1 MDFVKPMLNT
11 PAGPLSEIGD
21 EFLRTVMAR
30 VEAGRQ
36 SNRLLMGLEYYKNH
50 FRLFSPEDWMR
61 LLLIWETLRV
71 KSWQREHQG

>member
-11 PAGPLSEIGD
+11 PAGPLGEIGD
-21 EFLRTVMAR
+21 EFLRMVTAR

>member
-1 MDFVKPMLNT
+1 MLNT
-11 PAGPLSEIGD
+11 PTDPLGQASD
-21 EFLRTVMAR
+21 EFLHTAMAR

-50 FRLFSPEDWMR
+50 FRLFLPEDWMR

-71 KSWQREHQG
+71 KSWQREHQA

>member
-1 MDFVKPMLNT
+1 MDFVGPILNS
-11 PAGPLSEIGD
+11 PAESPAEIGD
-21 EFLRTVMAR
+21 EFVRRVMAR

-36 SNRLLMGLEYYKNH
+36 ANRLLMGLEYYKNH

-71 KSWQREHQG
+71 HSWQRDHQD